1 MPSCD
6 VGRHESVYTGAKSG
20 WLWEGQYHFF
30 FKWSFSFI
38 LSTISEQ
45 SFAWGKK
52 GEESFFLINA
62 VEFQEPYFSPVFL
75 SKSRKECS
83 EELTFHSFSYFEI
96 NISNFLKTNS
106 LNHSWN
112 CSTWAYSF
120 LSLHFYVISI
130 ELRRVCRL
138 LLFQACYSPIPQML
152 QLPDAWVL
160 IT

>member
-1 MPSCD
+1 MTWKCMHQSK
-6 VGRHESVYTGAKSG
+6 VRMTLGRTVSF
-20 WLWEGQYHFF
+20 FF

-52 GEESFFLINA
+52 AEEWFFLISA
-62 VEFQEPYFSPVFL
+62 VEFQEPYFPQVFL
-75 SKSRKECS
+75 FKSRKECS
-83 EELTFHSFSYFEI
+83 ELTFHSFFYFEI
-96 NISNFLKTNS
+96 NISNFVKTNS

-120 LSLHFYVISI
+120 LSHKYWAQKSV
-130 ELRRVCRL
+130 
-138 LLFQACYSPIPQML
+138 QASSLWSMLQSHTTIPQML
-152 QLPDAWVL
+152 QLPNAWVL